1 MKYLGPYNFTVYDG
15 VKTIENNQ
23 QKALASEDDLT
34 KVLNYTKQR
43 QTEPNPEYY
52 GVAKKKNIIKIHLE
66 SFQTFLINKKV
77 NGKEVTP
84 FLNKL
89 SSGKSNSHT
98 SLTFSIK
105 QVKVK
110 HLTLNLQWITVYTV
124 YRKVLPF
131 H

>member
-1 MKYLGPYNFTVYDG
+1 MVLKLSKIINK
-15 VKTIENNQ
+15 KT
-23 QKALASEDDLT
+23 LASEDDLT

-84 FLNKL
+84 FFKQI
-89 SSGKSNSHT
+89 
-98 SLTFSIK
+98 IK
-105 QVKVK
+105 WERAI
-110 HLTLNLQWITVYTV
+110 HI
-124 YRKVLPF
+124 LP
-131 H
+131 

>member
-52 GVAKKKNIIKIHLE
+52 GVAKKNIIKIHLE
-66 SFQTFLINKKV
+66 SFQTFLINKR
-77 NGKEVTP
+77 
-84 FLNKL
+84 LM
-89 SSGKSNSHT
+89 
-98 SLTFSIK
+98 
-105 QVKVK
+105 VKK
-110 HLTLNLQWITVYTV
+110 
-124 YRKVLPF
+124 
-131 H
+131 